1 MRVAGS
7 EGCAERPPGL
17 WFIRKVFS
25 WRAAAAIAWS
35 VLLLPVSTTV
45 FIMLSQLNVFCPVQW
60 ISDTLNHLNSSCI
73 MFSILVLCG
82 SVVVIGIFNMEYYT
96 VEPSI
101 PCSRIALIG
110 NVFHPHRFIHSVVH
124 AVMGMLMAWCT
135 AVIAGGRYQMI
146 SVPCSSRDSSASS
159 GHMCL
164 NEFHVFLLMEGAF
177 IGYCYSLLY
186 FANNFNYLSF
196 PTMQQFKY
204 LRFKANL
211 SLVIKYSAVQSLYF
225 LRNYCILYY
234 FLGYVPR
241 AWISASTTLQKDS
254 TQHCLDT
261 LAGLFDLPL
270 LYTTWLSGTFI
281 LVTWY
286 ITWVLFKIYITE
298 VFQFSVQSN
307 FGEEADQ
314 CLPKVLTTNVSRCIK
329 YLALQ
334 DLALL
339 SQYSPC
345 RRQEVFSLSHPGGH
359 PHNWIAISGECLALL
374 NDLTQKLIE
383 YQEALAA
390 NGRIKSYPVPRES
403 HPSNT
408 SGATCLEEPSS
419 YQPSLKTQFYTRFP
433 QSPLVSPMNKSSTPS
448 MRSLLSLPFT
458 PDLSSPFESPAVNRL
473 NDFGSPYYG
482 SVQSSHLVKRRP
494 KLWSSSSG
502 STEYVANTSQFAG
515 QAAKVD
521 SRSPEVTKHSP
532 ISEWILQRQ
541 EQVKTFVLKRGLVMY
556 LFNKLPEASSQALFA
571 NSQAHIWSLEAISH
585 LVVASFTEDRYGVV
599 QTTLS
604 SILCAMLSLQE
615 AVDKH
620 FKLPHASSKPTRSP
634 GTLIDSSYKTLRF
647 ALRATLKTAIYRIT
661 TTFGDHLKA
670 VQLSSEHRKRLQQFL
685 EYKE

>member
-1 MRVAGS
+1 MRDGGSNGDAG
-7 EGCAERPPGL
+7 RPPGF

-35 VLLLPVSTTV
+35 VLMLPVSATLFV
-45 FIMLSQLNVFCPVQW
+45 MFSRLNVFCPIQW
-60 ISDTLNHLNSSCI
+60 ITETLNHLNSSCI
-73 MFSILVLCG
+73 LFSVLVMCAA
-82 SVVVIGIFNMEYYT
+82 VVIIGLFNMEYYT

-146 SVPCSSRDSSASS
+146 SVPCSSQDSFTSS
-159 GHMCL
+159 SNMCL
-164 NEFHVFLLMEGAF
+164 NEFHIFLLIEGAF
-177 IGYCYSLLY
+177 IGYSYSLLY
-186 FANNFNYLSF
+186 FVNNFNYLSF

-241 AWISASTTLQKDS
+241 AWISTSTTLQKDS
-254 TQHCLDT
+254 TQHSLDT
-261 LAGLFDLPL
+261 LTGLFDLPL
-270 LYTTWLSGTFI
+270 LYTTWLSGTFL

-286 ITWVLFKIYITE
+286 ITWVLFKIYVTE
-298 VFQFSVQSN
+298 VFQFSVQSS
-307 FGEEADQ
+307 FGEEAEQ
-314 CLPKVLTTNVSRCIK
+314 CLPKVLTGNVSPCVK

-339 SQYSPC
+339 SQYSPG
-345 RRQEVFSLSHPGGH
+345 RRQEVLSLSQPGGH

-374 NDLTQKLIE
+374 NHLTQKLID
-383 YQEALAA
+383 YQEAVAA
-390 NGRIKSYPVPRES
+390 NGRNKPYPVLVEGHQS
-403 HPSNT
+403 SISET
-408 SGATCLEEPSS
+408 SCLEESAS
-419 YQPSLKTQFYTRFP
+419 YQPSLKTPFFTRIP
-433 QSPLVSPMNKSSTPS
+433 QSPLLSPMNKSSNS
-448 MRSLLSLPFT
+448 SFRSLGVPSTL
-458 PDLSSPFESPAVNRL
+458 DLGSPFESSAVNRL
-473 NDFGSPYYG
+473 NGLDSPCYD
-482 SVQSSHLVKRRP
+482 SVGRPHLVKRGP

-502 STEYVANTSQFAG
+502 SMEYSANASQYAG
-515 QAAKVD
+515 QPTQIGCRT
-521 SRSPEVTKHSP
+521 SEVTKHNP
-532 ISEWILQRQ
+532 FAEWILQRQ

-571 NSQAHIWSLEAISH
+571 NCQAHIWALEALSH
-585 LVVASFTEDRYGVV
+585 LVAASFTEDRYGVV

-604 SILCAMLSLQE
+604 SILCAMFSLQE

-620 FKLPHASSKPTRSP
+620 FKLPHASSKPARST

-647 ALRATLKTAIYRIT
+647 ALRASLKTAIYRIT
-661 TTFGDHLKA
+661 TTFGEHLKA
-670 VQLSSEHRKRLQQFL
+670 VQLSSEHRKRLQQFM

>member
-1 MRVAGS
+1 MRGAGG
-7 EGCAERPPGL
+7 EGAVQQPPGF

-45 FIMLSQLNVFCPVQW
+45 FVMFSRPNVFHPVQW
-60 ISDTLNHLNSSCI
+60 ITETLNHLNSSCI
-73 MFSILVLCG
+73 MFSVLVLCG
-82 SVVVIGIFNMEYYT
+82 AVVIIGIFNMEYYT

-124 AVMGMLMAWCT
+124 AVMGMLMAWCA

-146 SVPCSSRDSSASS
+146 SVPCSSQDGSASS
-159 GHMCL
+159 SNMCL

-177 IGYCYSLLY
+177 IGYSYSLLY
-186 FANNFNYLSF
+186 FVNNFNYLSF
-196 PTMQQFKY
+196 PTLQQFKY

-254 TQHCLDT
+254 AQHSLDT
-261 LAGLFDLPL
+261 LTGLLDLPL
-270 LYTTWLSGTFI
+270 LYTTWLSGTFL

-286 ITWVLFKIYITE
+286 ITWVLFKIFVTE
-298 VFQFSVQSN
+298 VFQFSVQSS

-314 CLPKVLTTNVSRCIK
+314 CLPKVLTANVSPCVK

-345 RRQEVFSLSHPGGH
+345 RRQEVFNLSQPGGH

-383 YQEALAA
+383 YQEAVAA
-390 NGRIKSYPVPRES
+390 NGRIKLYPIPGES
-403 HPSNT
+403 HQSST
-408 SGATCLEEPSS
+408 SETSCLEEPAS
-419 YQPSLKTQFYTRFP
+419 YQPSLKTPFFTRFP
-433 QSPLVSPMNKSSTPS
+433 QSPLGSSMNKSSS
-448 MRSLLSLPFT
+448 LRSLLSLPFT
-458 PDLSSPFESPAVNRL
+458 PDLGSPFDSSAVNRL
-473 NDFGSPYYG
+473 NDLGSPCYG
-482 SVQSSHLVKRRP
+482 SVQSPRLVKRGP
-494 KLWSSSSG
+494 KLWSSASG
-502 STEYVANTSQFAG
+502 STEYLASTSQFAG
-515 QAAKVD
+515 QTAQVG
-521 SRSPEVTKHSP
+521 SRTPEVTKHSP

-541 EQVKTFVLKRGLVMY
+541 EQVKAFVLKRGPVMY

-571 NSQAHIWSLEAISH
+571 NSQAHIWALEALSH
-585 LVVASFTEDRYGVV
+585 LVAASFTEDRYGVV

-620 FKLPHASSKPTRSP
+620 FKLPHASSKPARST

-647 ALRATLKTAIYRIT
+647 ALRASLKTAIYRIT
-661 TTFGDHLKA
+661 TTFGEHLKA
-670 VQLSSEHRKRLQQFL
+670 VPLSTEHRKRLQQFL